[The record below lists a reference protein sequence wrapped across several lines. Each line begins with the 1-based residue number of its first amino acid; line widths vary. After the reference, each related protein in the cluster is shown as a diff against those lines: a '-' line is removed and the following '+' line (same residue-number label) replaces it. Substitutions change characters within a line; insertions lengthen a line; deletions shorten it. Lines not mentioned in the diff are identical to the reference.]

1 MMSNYER
8 FPFVKKFNDL
18 GQENYVPYLLIILT
32 YGDVSIESMGLLD
45 TGATINVL
53 PYDLGLQLGA
63 VWDNQ
68 TVSIPLAG
76 NLQPIE
82 ARGLVVS
89 GVISDFSP
97 VRLAFAWAESND
109 VPLILGQVNFFR
121 EFNVCFYG
129 SQLAFEICPKTSNS
143 YEGF

>member
-1 MMSNYER
+1 MRNFKR
-8 FPFVKKFNDL
+8 FPFLKKVNNL
-18 GQENYVPYLLIILT
+18 GQENFVPYVPITLSYRDISV
-32 YGDVSIESMGLLD
+32 DSMGLLD
-45 TGATINVL
+45 TGAMINVL
-53 PYDLGLQLGA
+53 PYNLGLRLGA
-63 VWDNQ
+63 IWENQ

-89 GVISDFSP
+89 VIIDDFPS

-129 SQLAFEICPKTSNS
+129 SQLIFEVSPILSKS
-143 YEGF
+143 

>member
-1 MMSNYER
+1 M
-8 FPFVKKFNDL
+8 
-18 GQENYVPYLLIILT
+18 
-32 YGDVSIESMGLLD
+32 
-45 TGATINVL
+45 
-53 PYDLGLQLGA
+53 
-63 VWDNQ
+63 
-68 TVSIPLAG
+68 AG

-89 GVISDFSP
+89 VMIDDFPS

-129 SQLAFEICPKTSNS
+129 SQLIFEVSPILDKS
-143 YEGF
+143 

>member
-1 MMSNYER
+1 MRNYKR
-8 FPFVKKFNDL
+8 FPFIKKINNL
-18 GQENYVPYLLIILT
+18 GQENYVPYVPITLG
-32 YGDVSIESMGLLD
+32 YGDIYLESMGLLD

-53 PYDLGLQLGA
+53 PYNLGLQLGA
-63 VWDNQ
+63 IWQNQ
-68 TVSIPLAG
+68 TVSIPLTG

-89 GVISDFSP
+89 GVIDNFPS

-109 VPLILGQVNFFR
+109 VPFILGQVNFFR

-129 SQLAFEICPKTSNS
+129 SKLAFEIFPKIQ
-143 YEGF
+143 